1 MMGFSALLAG
11 DLSTLQRPPLKEPAY
26 TSKPRYCLIVVGQE
40 AETKI
45 WMVEDGPIIYVDCN
59 GNGDVTEK
67 GEKFNVAHKEVFNT
81 IDEGKSAP
89 YRTHKYEISNLVA
102 GKTTHT
108 EVRL

>member
-1 MMGFSALLAG
+1 MGFSALLAG

-59 GNGDVTEK
+59 GNV
-67 GEKFNVAHKEVFNT
+67 
-81 IDEGKSAP
+81 IDMQEWNNKWDIP
-89 YRTHKYEISNLVA
+89 KCLVPSNKA
-102 GKTTHT
+102 RYKNF
-108 EVRL
+108 R